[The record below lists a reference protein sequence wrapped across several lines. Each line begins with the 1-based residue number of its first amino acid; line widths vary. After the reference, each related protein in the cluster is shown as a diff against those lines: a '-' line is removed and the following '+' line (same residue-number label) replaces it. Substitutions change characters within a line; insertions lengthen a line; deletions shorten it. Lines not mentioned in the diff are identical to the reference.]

1 MSDPLESPPSEQNG
15 HMEQEV
21 VTVTAPLEKLEGKLV
36 LRIPLKEGGNAMIQ
50 CSRGISEIRDGHL
63 VIEIQG
69 WLLSLLRV
77 SEGDRVEVSNFDGRF
92 NIQPADP
99 RPLG

>member
-1 MSDPLESPPSEQNG
+1 MSDPNESPSSEENG
-15 HMEQEV
+15 HPEQGV

-36 LRIPLKEGGNAMIQ
+36 LRIPLEKGGDAMAQ
-50 CSRGISEIRDGHL
+50 CARGISQIRDGHL

-69 WLLSLLRV
+69 WLLGLLRV
-77 SEGDRVEVSNFDGRF
+77 AEGDRVEVSNCDGRF

-99 RPLG
+99 PPLG